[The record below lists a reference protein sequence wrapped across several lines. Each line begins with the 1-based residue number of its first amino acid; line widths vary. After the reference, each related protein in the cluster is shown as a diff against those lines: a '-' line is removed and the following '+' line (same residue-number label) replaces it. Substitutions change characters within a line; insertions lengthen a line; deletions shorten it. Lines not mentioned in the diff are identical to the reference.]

1 MSNRVIVVYGI
12 LALVGFADAAYL
24 SMLHF
29 YQTGAGCSL
38 ISGCDAVLNSEY
50 AVIMGVPLAYLGV
63 LYYLS
68 LIISITAYY
77 QSEST
82 KILHGLLL
90 LNTSGFIFSL
100 WLVYIQASIVKSFCQ
115 YCLLSAVI
123 STVLFAMISYSVYSK
138 SDILKD
144 E

>member
-24 SMLHF
+24 SMVHF
-29 YQTGAGCSL
+29 YQSEAGCSL
-38 ISGCDAVLNSEY
+38 ISGCDAVLSSEY
-50 AVIMGVPLAYLGV
+50 AVILGVPLAYLGV

-68 LIISITAYY
+68 LIISLTAYY
-77 QSEST
+77 QSESP

-100 WLVYIQASIVKSFCQ
+100 WLVYVQASIVKAFCQ

-123 STVLFAMISYSVYSK
+123 STVLFAIISYSVYSK
-138 SDILKD
+138 RNILKD